1 MKAVKFIMCVSAAC
15 FAWSTAVGQAIGD
28 GGLERA
34 QRRAEAEG
42 RKSVGLVLS
51 GGGAKGVAHISAIR
65 ALEEAGIPID
75 YIAGTSMGAIIG
87 GLYAIGY
94 DTNTLDSMVRTQDW
108 NALIYDRVSRRD
120 LSFAAKQQDEKYL
133 ATVEIGPGRTVN
145 LPSGIIT
152 GRNVYNLLYELT
164 FGYHGTLDFHEL
176 PIPFTCMGYDMVS
189 GRSVPLANGSLPEC
203 IRASMSIPGAFQTV
217 EIDSMVLVDGGIGNN
232 FPADIVRQMGAE
244 VVIGID
250 VTAPL
255 RTRDELTSFAAI
267 FDQITSFTAMD
278 AYERNLKLVDLY
290 IHPDITGYTAASF
303 SPDAIDTLLIR
314 GRMIM
319 EENRDRILALKPVI
333 GIGPDYTP
341 AELPCVEVNPPFMIG
356 EVRFEGLRSE
366 NERLLRRISGIEPN
380 SEVTG
385 ADLIRAVNKLTGTQ
399 TLTDVQYR
407 LEGEESP
414 HTVVFSVTETHRNT
428 LSAGLRFDTEEMA
441 AILMNLRYATP
452 NMTNAYFD
460 LTARLSRN
468 PYGHISFVYGNRMQ
482 RVFNASFNFKMNDLG
497 LYSRGNRV
505 ANLEYTQSTVDL
517 SFSNIRLRNLGMT
530 LGMRYDFYDFRSFI
544 SEAQTRDDVRSR
556 GLIGYYINAQFESL
570 DSRSYP
576 NRGASVSIDYSGETD
591 NFVGYNGGPP
601 FSALKVDWMS
611 ALSVS
616 PRLTFIPG
624 AFGRV
629 IIGDDIAYIFNN
641 FMGGAVAGRYVSYQI
656 PFTGLRVIERFSRS
670 IAGVKLDARL
680 RIWEN
685 NFLSLKANYVKHH
698 DNFFEILGGEG
709 LLGVGVNWSYR
720 SFIGPIDF
728 LIDYSTHDKKAGVY
742 FNLGYYF

>member
-1 MKAVKFIMCVSAAC
+1 M
-15 FAWSTAVGQAIGD
+15 
-28 GGLERA
+28 
-34 QRRAEAEG
+34 
-42 RKSVGLVLS
+42 GLVLS

-65 ALEEAGIPID
+65 ALEGAGIPID

-94 DTNTLDSMVRTQDW
+94 DTHTLDSMVRTQDW
-108 NALIYDRVSRRD
+108 NSLIYDRVSRRD

-164 FGYHGTLDFHEL
+164 FDYHRPVNFYDL
-176 PIPFTCMGYDMVS
+176 PIPFACMGYDMVS
-189 GRSVPLANGSLPEC
+189 GRSVPLTHGSLPEC

-217 EIDSMVLVDGGIGNN
+217 QIDSMVLVDGGIGNN
-232 FPADIVRQMGAE
+232 FPADIVRQMGADI
-244 VVIGID
+244 VIGID

-255 RTRDELTSFAAI
+255 RTKDELTSFAAV

-290 IHPDITGYTAASF
+290 IHPDITGYSAASF
-303 SPDAIDTLLIR
+303 SPEAIDTLLNR
-314 GRMIM
+314 GRMVM
-319 EENRDRILALKPVI
+319 EENRDRILALKPMI
-333 GIGPDYTP
+333 GIGPDYRP
-341 AELPCVEVNPPFMIG
+341 AERPNVEANPPFRIG

-366 NERLLRRISGIEPN
+366 NEKLLRRIGGIEPN
-380 SEVTG
+380 SVVTG
-385 ADLIRAVNKLTGTQ
+385 QDLLRAVNKLMGTS

-407 LEGEESP
+407 LEGDTV

-441 AILMNLRYATP
+441 AILMNMRWASP
-452 NMTNAYFD
+452 KMTSSYFD
-460 LTARLSRN
+460 FTARLSKN
-468 PYGHISFVYGNRMQ
+468 PYGHVSFIYGNRMQ

-497 LYSRGNRV
+497 LYSRGKRV
-505 ANLEYTQSTVDL
+505 ASLEYTQSTLDL
-517 SFSNIRLRNLGMT
+517 SFSNIRIRNFGLT
-530 LGMRYDFYDFRSFI
+530 LGMRYDFYDFRAFI
-544 SEAQTRDDVRSR
+544 SGVQTGDDVRSR
-556 GLIGYYINAQFESL
+556 GLIGYYASAGFESL

-576 NRGASVSIDYSGETD
+576 NSGTSFSIDYRGETD
-591 NFVGYNGGPP
+591 NFIGYNGGPP
-601 FSALKVDWMS
+601 FSALRFDWMG
-611 ALSVS
+611 AFSVS

-656 PFTGLRVIERFSRS
+656 PFTGLREFERFRRS
-670 IAGVKLDARL
+670 VVGVRLDTRF
-680 RIWEN
+680 RVWEN
-685 NFLSLKANYVKHH
+685 NFLSLKANYAKHH
-698 DNFFEILGGEG
+698 DNFFDILGGDG
-709 LLGVGVNWSYR
+709 LLGVGINWSYR
-720 SFIGPIDF
+720 SFIGPIDV
-728 LIDYSTHDKKAGVY
+728 LIDYSDYDKKFGFY